1 MPWEAGLAAGFE
13 SGVSRRGKPMKLSA
27 ARRAVFEGAV
37 VAAQAARAMSLRLRA
52 LFVVHAGTI
61 PSSDEDEDEDGDDD
75 GESVGED
82 ASAASSGQE
91 AGKGSNDVDDSGSH
105 SLRNSDAGMHGPGS
119 PAISR
124 HSPASSEGTTTRK
137 SGGGGSD
144 GSGAGETTALAPAR
158 QVSGRRAQ
166 ARARNPPN
174 VVDVTPLEA
183 RSMVCAAAARR
194 VIELCSG
201 ALGIKVP
208 PVVLAGSYRQMH
220 RCAVPWPW
228 LRRMAWAQPVCC

>member
-1 MPWEAGLAAGFE
+1 
-13 SGVSRRGKPMKLSA
+13 
-27 ARRAVFEGAV
+27 
-37 VAAQAARAMSLRLRA
+37 MSLRLRA

-61 PSSDEDEDEDGDDD
+61 PSSDEDGDD
-75 GESVGED
+75 GESESVGED
-82 ASAASSGQE
+82 ASADSNGQE
-91 AGKGSNDVDDSGSH
+91 DAGGGSNSVDDSGSH
-105 SLRNSDAGMHGPGS
+105 SSRNSDAGLHGPGS

-124 HSPASSEGTTTRK
+124 HSPASNEGTTTRK

-144 GSGAGETTALAPAR
+144 GSGAGKSANRRGETTALAPAR

-174 VVDVTPLEA
+174 VVEVTPSEA

-220 RCAVPWPW
+220 RCAVPWPR
-228 LRRMAWAQPVCC
+228 LRRMAWAEPGCCSQVREKRFAGCRTTGGAQEALCHA

>member
-1 MPWEAGLAAGFE
+1 
-13 SGVSRRGKPMKLSA
+13 MKLSA

-61 PSSDEDEDEDGDDD
+61 PSSDEDDD
-75 GESVGED
+75 GESESVGED
-82 ASAASSGQE
+82 ASADSNGQE
-91 AGKGSNDVDDSGSH
+91 EAGGGSKGVDDSGSH
-105 SLRNSDAGMHGPGS
+105 SSWNSDAGLHGPGS

-124 HSPASSEGTTTRK
+124 HSPASNKGTTSRK
-137 SGGGGSD
+137 NGGGGSD

-166 ARARNPPN
+166 SRARNPPN
-174 VVDVTPLEA
+174 VVEVTSSEA